1 MRLDRLTRVWL
12 AALTGA
18 CGALLF
24 LAVSSGGPAFA
35 DALADLERGSQAR
48 QDGNYRRALLHI
60 SRAIES
66 SELDDGNLAVAY
78 NNRCTVFNTLL
89 RLDRALADCTRTVQL
104 RPKFAKAYINRGLS
118 LRRLGRYVPAIA
130 DYSRAVT
137 LEPKLVSAYSN
148 RAYAK
153 YRLAAFESAS
163 SDYEKA
169 IELAPG
175 VPVLH
180 GGLGIVRF
188 TQERFDEAA
197 RHFSDANR
205 LERSSLYWPLWHH
218 LAARRA
224 GLDDTSVLMTA
235 ARKLDLRKW
244 PGPVI
249 LLLVGDLEESQA
261 LTRAGADND
270 TANPLIRC
278 EGLFFA
284 GQLQLMDGDPERAI
298 EHFKKILG
306 IKAIDVCDH
315 TVAIVELR
323 RLGVNLLPPEKQ
335 IDIQSGGQ

>member
-18 CGALLF
+18 CSALF
-24 LAVSSGGPAFA
+24 LIAVPPSEPAFA
-35 DALADLERGSQAR
+35 DALADLEQGSQAR
-48 QDGNYRRALLHI
+48 REGKFRAALHHI
-60 SRAIES
+60 TRAIES

-78 NNRCTVFNTLL
+78 NNRCTVFNSLL
-89 RLDRALADCTRTVQL
+89 RLDRALGDCTRAVQL
-104 RPKFAKAYINRGLS
+104 QPKFAKAYINRGLS

-130 DYSRAVT
+130 DYSKAAS
-137 LEPKLVSAYSN
+137 LEPKLVPAYSN

-163 SDYEKA
+163 TDYETA
-169 IELAPG
+169 IKLAPR
-175 VPVLH
+175 VAVLH

-188 TQERFDEAA
+188 VQERFDDAA

-205 LERSSLYWPLWHH
+205 LDRSSLYWPLWHH
-218 LAARRA
+218 MAARRA
-224 GLDDTSVLMTA
+224 GLDDASVLINA
-235 ARKLDLRKW
+235 ARNLDLRSW
-244 PGPVI
+244 PGPVVS
-249 LLLVGDLEESQA
+249 LLAGDLKEGQMLA
-261 LTRAGADND
+261 RAGAHSD

-284 GQLQLMDGDPERAI
+284 GQHQLLDGDPDRAI
-298 EHFKKILG
+298 GHFKKILD

-335 IDIQSGGQ
+335 IDIRSGGQ